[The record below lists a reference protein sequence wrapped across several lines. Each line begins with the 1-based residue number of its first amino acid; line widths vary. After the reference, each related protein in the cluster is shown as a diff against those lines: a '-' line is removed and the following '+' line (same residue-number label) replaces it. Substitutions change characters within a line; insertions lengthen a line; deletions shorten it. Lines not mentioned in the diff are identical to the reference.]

1 MTQQILTALALF
13 FGEAIIIGAEL
24 WAARTFSTS
33 AHQWWL
39 IAGAFCLSLIGI
51 VLLVYGYTWGYQ
63 AFKNI
68 WIIVALSVASILI
81 VEPVVAWILFHE
93 IPTKG
98 AFLGFVFGV
107 VGTLVTIFIK

>member
-24 WAARTFSTS
+24 WAARNFSTS
-33 AHQWWL
+33 SNQSWL
-39 IAGAFCLSLIGI
+39 ITCVFFLSFIG
-51 VLLVYGYTWGYQ
+51 VALLVYGYMWGYQ

-68 WIIVALSVASILI
+68 WVIVALSVASIVI
-81 VEPVVAWILFHE
+81 VEPIIAWVLFHE

-98 AFLGFVFGV
+98 ALIGFLLGV
-107 VGTLVTIFIK
+107 VGILVSIFVK